1 MSDIFQEVQ
10 EEYRREQMAKLWAKY
25 RVPIIAGVS
34 ALVLGVAGYQGG
46 SYWHTSRTEAAS
58 REFEKVAEL
67 LATAGENKETAK
79 QAAEGFAKLAAD
91 APHAYAIAA
100 RFQEAGLRTEL
111 NEIAAAVKIY
121 DEISASTSDPVFRD
135 YAQLRAAILLLEPD
149 KYENTKKRL
158 EPITRTSSPWR
169 VMALEMLAYATWRAG
184 KKDEALKMYAEV
196 AAAPNAPNGNVR
208 RAKEMTTLINAGMKL
223 TDLVAK
229 PGVSTPGAGTG
240 SMLLQPSAPGPSQP
254 LLPDPTVPDPGLLGP
269 AAPATPD
276 QPQPPTP

>member
-10 EEYRREQMAKLWAKY
+10 EEYRREQAAKLWQKY
-25 RVPIIAGVS
+25 RVPVIAGVS
-34 ALVLGVAGYQGG
+34 AVVLGVAGYQGW

-67 LATAGENKETAK
+67 LASAGENKETAK
-79 QAAEGFAKLAAD
+79 KAADDFAKLAAG

-100 RFQEAGLRTEL
+100 QFQEAGLRTEL

-149 KYENTKKRL
+149 KYENTKARL
-158 EPITRTSSPWR
+158 EPITRANGPWR

-196 AAAPNAPNGNVR
+196 AATPNAPNGNVR

-223 TDLVAK
+223 SDLVAK
-229 PGVSTPGAGTG
+229 PGIATPGAGAG
-240 SMLLQPSAPGPSQP
+240 SMLLQPAAPGPSQP
-254 LLPDPTVPDPGLLGP
+254 LLPDPTVPEPGLLGP

-276 QPQPPTP
+276 QPPTP